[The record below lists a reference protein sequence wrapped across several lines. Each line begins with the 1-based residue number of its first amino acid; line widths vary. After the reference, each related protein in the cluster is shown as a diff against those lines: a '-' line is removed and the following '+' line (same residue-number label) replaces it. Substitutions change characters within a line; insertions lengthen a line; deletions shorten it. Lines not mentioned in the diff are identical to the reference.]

1 MRWTGEKT
9 YYRIGIM
16 SKENAAASEAKE
28 EKSGLR
34 IAQVMAAAL
43 AAVTAA
49 LLGSTLGVAGTVVGA
64 GVASVITTV
73 GGEIYLRSLQRTRA
87 AALRARQLATSGIRR
102 RGTGSEVALAEQPTV
117 QLPRPGE
124 DPDEPSRLRKLRWPL
139 IIGTSVAA
147 FAVAILA
154 IVGFESATGTQI
166 GGGTGSSIGKIFG
179 GGGHTDTTPSTT
191 PSTSTNDT
199 QDSPAPSTSSTE
211 TTTPPTT
218 SSESPTTTPTTPS
231 TTAQQP
237 TTSAPATSQGAAST
251 PTP

>member
-1 MRWTGEKT
+1 
-9 YYRIGIM
+9 M

-73 GGEIYLRSLQRTRA
+73 GGEVYLRSLQRTRA
-87 AALRARQLATSGIRR
+87 AAVKARELATSGIRR
-102 RGTGSEVALAEQPTV
+102 RGTGTEVALADQPTV
-117 QLPRPGE
+117 RLPKPSE
-124 DPDEPSRLRKLRWPL
+124 EEPSRLRKLRWPL

-191 PSTSTNDT
+191 PSPTTDT
-199 QDSPAPSTSSTE
+199 QDSPTPTPSTTTE

-237 TTSAPATSQGAAST
+237 TTSAPATSQGAATT

>member
-1 MRWTGEKT
+1 
-9 YYRIGIM
+9 M

-28 EKSGLR
+28 EKAGLR

-64 GVASVITTV
+64 GVASVVSTV
-73 GGEIYLRSLQRTRA
+73 GGEVYLRSLQRTRE
-87 AALRARQLATSGIRR
+87 AALKARVLATSGIRR
-102 RGTGSEVALAEQPTV
+102 RGPAEPAVPITDQPTV
-117 QLPRPGE
+117 QLAKPTEEG
-124 DPDEPSRLRKLRWPL
+124 PSRLRKLRWPL

-147 FAVAILA
+147 FTVAILA

-166 GGGTGSSIGKIFG
+166 GGGTGSSIGKIIG
-179 GGGHTDTTPSTT
+179 GGSGRSDKEAPSSTPPASTEDTQVSPTET
-191 PSTSTNDT
+191 STSPTGT
-199 QDSPAPSTSSTE
+199 STA
-211 TTTPPTT
+211 PTT
-218 SSESPTTTPTTPS
+218 SSTPSSPATPTTPS

-237 TTSAPATSQGAAST
+237 TTSAPAPTSQGAAPT

>member
-1 MRWTGEKT
+1 
-9 YYRIGIM
+9 M

-73 GGEIYLRSLQRTRA
+73 GGEVYLRSLQRTRE
-87 AALRARQLATSGIRR
+87 AALKARQLATSGIRR

-117 QLPRPGE
+117 QLPRPE
-124 DPDEPSRLRKLRWPL
+124 SPPEEEPSRLRKLRWPL

-179 GGGHTDTTPSTT
+179 NGGNTDPTPSTT
-191 PSTSTNDT
+191 PTTSTNDT
-199 QDSPAPSTSSTE
+199 QDSPTNTPSTTTE
-211 TTTPPTT
+211 TSTPPTT
-218 SSESPTTTPTTPS
+218 SSESPTTTPTPS

-237 TTSAPATSQGAAST
+237 TTSAPATSQGAATT

>member
-1 MRWTGEKT
+1 
-9 YYRIGIM
+9 M

-73 GGEIYLRSLQRTRA
+73 GGEIYLRSLQRTRE
-87 AALRARQLATSGIRR
+87 AALKARQLATSGIRR
-102 RGTGSEVALAEQPTV
+102 RGGTGSEVALTEQPTV
-117 QLPRPGE
+117 QLPRPE
-124 DPDEPSRLRKLRWPL
+124 DGPPPEEPSRLRKLRWPL

-154 IVGFESATGTQI
+154 IVGVDAATG
-166 GGGTGSSIGKIFG
+166 GRVAGGTGAGIGKIFG
-179 GGGHTDTTPSTT
+179 GGGAQTDKTPSTT
-191 PSTSTNDT
+191 PSTSTEDT
-199 QDSPAPSTSSTE
+199 QNSPTPSTE
-211 TTTPPTT
+211 TTTETSAPPTT
-218 SSESPTTTPTTPS
+218 STDSPTTTPTTPS

-237 TTSAPATSQGAAST
+237 TTSAPPTSQGAAST